1 MIWRTFSIKNC
12 LSKFKRLLNT
22 DFRSYDLVTSLIGSY
37 YRNMYKIPNSL
48 SQPEKLNMKN
58 DSVDVQEL
66 IQMIPSYDIFQSK
79 TVRRHS
85 KDS

>member
-1 MIWRTFSIKNC
+1 
-12 LSKFKRLLNT
+12 
-22 DFRSYDLVTSLIGSY
+22 
-37 YRNMYKIPNSL
+37 MYKIPNSL

-66 IQMIPSYDIFQSK
+66 IQMILSYDIFQSK